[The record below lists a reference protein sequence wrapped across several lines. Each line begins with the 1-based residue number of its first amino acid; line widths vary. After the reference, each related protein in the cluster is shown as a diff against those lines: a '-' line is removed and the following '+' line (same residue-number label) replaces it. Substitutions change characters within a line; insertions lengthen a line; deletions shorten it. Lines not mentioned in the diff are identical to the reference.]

1 MPIIS
6 RGSRVKTHRIFLPL
20 LAFVSTFFFT
30 FLRSF
35 WSASHCLETKNIII
49 HTKNIFVGSEVCN
62 HRVRPENRSNIQN
75 NKIRLA
81 SGQCDWKFSLQEG
94 DYNIVNEQQQ
104 VTIFKLLV
112 KGFDSRLKNLILF
125 QRKRKIACGFQQEI
139 SPWFCPF
146 LWGEGGG
153 RQIKKKINK

>member
-1 MPIIS
+1 M
-6 RGSRVKTHRIFLPL
+6 
-20 LAFVSTFFFT
+20 
-30 FLRSF
+30 
-35 WSASHCLETKNIII
+35 
-49 HTKNIFVGSEVCN
+49 
-62 HRVRPENRSNIQN
+62 
-75 NKIRLA
+75 A

-139 SPWFCPF
+139 TPWFRPF
-146 LWGEGGG
+146 LWGGGG
-153 RQIKKKINK
+153 GGKFKKNKQINK

>member
-1 MPIIS
+1 M
-6 RGSRVKTHRIFLPL
+6 
-20 LAFVSTFFFT
+20 
-30 FLRSF
+30 
-35 WSASHCLETKNIII
+35 
-49 HTKNIFVGSEVCN
+49 
-62 HRVRPENRSNIQN
+62 
-75 NKIRLA
+75 A

-139 SPWFCPF
+139 TPWFRPF
-146 LWGEGGG
+146 LWGGGG
-153 RQIKKKINK
+153 EGKLKKKKINK